1 MISLSLTFRVPAG
14 VGVNSSS
21 GRVPWVAASLA
32 TFKKDR
38 TLAFSKYEPGEIT
51 RLLDSTRR
59 GEPDALDSLLEAIY
73 PAMRAIAG
81 NLMRA
86 ERENHTLEP
95 TALAHEAIIRLF
107 LSNGA
112 NFHDRGE
119 LAAAAGRQMRHLL
132 IDHARRRL
140 AQRRGGGAAAVEYS
154 GFEAA
159 PREDLESWLML
170 DRLLEQMKLMDPR
183 AFEIVELRF
192 FAGLSREE
200 VAARLGINVRTVQ
213 RDWETARAWLLSA
226 IRGT

>member
-1 MISLSLTFRVPAG
+1 MTFS
-14 VGVNSSS
+14 NS
-21 GRVPWVAASLA
+21 G
-32 TFKKDR
+32 
-38 TLAFSKYEPGEIT
+38 PGEIT

-59 GEPDALDSLLEAIY
+59 GEADALDRLLEAIY
-73 PAMRAIAG
+73 PSMRAIAG

-86 ERENHTLEP
+86 EREDHTLEP

-107 LSNGA
+107 LRQDA
-112 NFHDRGE
+112 NFHDRGDV
-119 LAAAAGRQMRHLL
+119 AAAAGREMRRLL

-140 AQRRGGGAAAVEYS
+140 AKRRGGGAETTEYS

-159 PREDLESWLML
+159 AHADLETWLTL
-170 DRLLEQMKLMDPR
+170 DRLLEQLKLMDPR

-192 FAGLSREE
+192 FSGLSREE
-200 VAARLGINVRTVQ
+200 VAGRLGINVRTVQ